1 MVSPSGFPPPAI
13 VVVVPTLD
21 SYALLPRLVSSLQQQ
36 TWPHWSVMFVDGPS
50 QPAHRRWIDNLCG
63 CDPRFQWRPQDPTE
77 QGIFGAMNQ
86 GFALASHADT
96 WLLFWGS
103 DDWAASPQVFE
114 MLARGLRGA
123 WSRGADPDL
132 LVATGRYVEP
142 GDAAAGKT
150 TPTLRRRS
158 IFRWRHSY
166 RRSLFLGSTPPHQA
180 TLIGPG
186 ARRHLARYADG
197 FLLSADLDYFLQ
209 LSRWPDLEVEC
220 MDLELVHM
228 QSGGVSG
235 RESRRRFQE
244 VRRAYGRAFGWLWWL
259 PYGFRYAQRLASLF
273 SP

>member
-1 MVSPSGFPPPAI
+1 MASPSGFSPPAI
-13 VVVVPTLD
+13 LVVVPTLD
-21 SYALLPRLVSSLQQQ
+21 SYVLLPRLVFSLQQQ
-36 TWPHWSVMFVDGPS
+36 TWPHWSVLFVDGPS
-50 QPAHRRWIDNLCG
+50 QPAHRRWIEDLCG
-63 CDPRFQWRPQDPTE
+63 RDPRFQWRPQDPAE
-77 QGIFGAMNQ
+77 PGIFGAMNQ
-86 GFALASHADT
+86 GFALATHGES

-114 MLARGLRGA
+114 LVAKGLQAA
-123 WSRGADPDL
+123 WGRGADPDL

-142 GDAAAGKT
+142 ADAAAG
-150 TPTLRRRS
+150 TPPSLGRRS
-158 IFRWRHSY
+158 VFRWRHSY

-197 FLLSADLDYFLQ
+197 FRLSADLDYFLQ
-209 LSRWPDLEVEC
+209 LSRWPDLEVEGLA
-220 MDLELVHM
+220 LELVHM

-259 PYGFRYAQRLASLF
+259 PYGLRYVQRLASLV

>member
-1 MVSPSGFPPPAI
+1 MASSSGFPPPAI

-21 SYALLPRLVSSLQQQ
+21 SYCLLPRLVASLQQQ
-36 TWPHWSVMFVDGPS
+36 TWPHWKVMFVDGPS
-50 QPAHRRWIDNLCG
+50 QPVHRRWIADLSAL
-63 CDPRFQWRPQDPTE
+63 DPRFQWRPQDPTKP
-77 QGIFGAMNQ
+77 GIFGAMNQ
-86 GFALASHADT
+86 GFAMATYPDT

-114 MLARGLRGA
+114 TLARGLQAA
-123 WSRGADPDL
+123 WSRGGDPDL
-132 LVATGRYVEP
+132 LVATGRYVDP
-142 GDAAAGKT
+142 ADGAVGSN
-150 TPTLRRRS
+150 PILGRRS
-158 IFRWRHSY
+158 IFRWRYSY

-186 ARRHLARYADG
+186 ARRHLACYEDG
-197 FLLSADLDYFLQ
+197 FKLSADLDYFLQ

-220 MDLELVHM
+220 LDLELVHM

-244 VRRAYGRAFGWLWWL
+244 VRLAYGRAFGWLWWL